1 MAGKR
6 KAKNSKQDE
15 AKSTETDEA
24 MDKVQAL
31 VMEASAVRKPVENIA
46 NLLTNETT
54 LNQILKQYLLVDKQS
69 LPLRRVFT
77 NEEVKTS
84 IRLPGMLKDQHTLR
98 TLTWEDILDK
108 SEKNML
114 VYSPRGLV
122 REVEPTSEFVTTF
135 KSEGFIATQNILLVP
150 YLTKAE
156 EQAYLRDPMGYS
168 TTMATAAWLFHKNR
182 SYFVCD
188 GATRFNLCS
197 ANDFGLSAHFLHPS
211 VPYCTMTK
219 LAISSNEV

>member
-6 KAKNSKQDE
+6 KPKNAKQDE

-46 NLLTNETT
+46 DLLTNETT

-98 TLTWEDILDK
+98 TLTSEDILDK

>member
-15 AKSTETDEA
+15 AKSTGPDEA
-24 MDKVQAL
+24 MDKLQAL

-46 NLLTNETT
+46 DLLTNETT

-156 EQAYLRDPMGYS
+156 EQAYLNDPVGYL
-168 TTMATAAWLFHKNR
+168 TIMATDAWLFHKNR